1 MFTTLI
7 RRTGLEKA
15 PFANITRYK
24 SKKVWPPDFSKLN
37 AKQQFRFERK
47 LKRRSKLKWARPR
60 WVKGVKIAQLSSILI
75 VMVYGVLFMDLSA
88 QDSRNG
94 PFCSIRSW
102 FFGLTG
108 DLFNPET
115 YRRDKQDTRS
125 AQIMS
130 SGK

>member
-60 WVKGVKIAQLSSILI
+60 WVKGVKIAQLSSIL
-75 VMVYGVLFMDLSA
+75 
-88 QDSRNG
+88 SRSTW
-94 PFCSIRSW
+94 CKCRS
-102 FFGLTG
+102 LC
-108 DLFNPET
+108 
-115 YRRDKQDTRS
+115 
-125 AQIMS
+125 
-130 SGK
+130 